1 MMGHTLPGIKQRKE
15 EKPSF
20 NKVVGIKIG
29 GDEIGSGTEG
39 TRSSAE
45 AHSQANQQDNVN
57 DAILASNRKAADK
70 YLEEV
75 SQTPE
80 YDKNPGEYLRKYEA
94 MQKADVKGIGSY
106 KDVSRT
112 GKDAQDT
119 YKG

>member
-1 MMGHTLPGIKQRKE
+1 MMGHTLPGIKQRKQ

-20 NKVVGIKIG
+20 NKVAGIKI
-29 GDEIGSGTEG
+29 DNKEIGSGTEG

-45 AHSQANQQDNVN
+45 AHSRADKQDNTN

-80 YDKNPGEYLRKYEA
+80 YDANPTEFLRKYEA
-94 MQKADVKGIGSY
+94 MQRADVEGIGSY